1 MHEIRVRSVQV
12 LIQLVQDKHFSQD
25 WLQDCLSQSLK
36 ASASDGKFQQ
46 RINTL
51 FAINEVHPH
60 LSTKFL
66 NDHIYGEYMKLLA
79 CDPVPNIRFNYAKT
93 AVQVYKLL
101 SNSNKMH
108 CSDTLKTM
116 ATSDADFDV
125 MFFAAKALE
134 QTSGEQV
141 QIGI

>member
-1 MHEIRVRSVQV
+1 
-12 LIQLVQDKHFSQD
+12 
-25 WLQDCLSQSLK
+25 
-36 ASASDGKFQQ
+36 
-46 RINTL
+46 
-51 FAINEVHPH
+51 
-60 LSTKFL
+60 
-66 NDHIYGEYMKLLA
+66 MKLLA
-79 CDPVPNIRFNYAKT
+79 RDPVPNIRFNYAKT